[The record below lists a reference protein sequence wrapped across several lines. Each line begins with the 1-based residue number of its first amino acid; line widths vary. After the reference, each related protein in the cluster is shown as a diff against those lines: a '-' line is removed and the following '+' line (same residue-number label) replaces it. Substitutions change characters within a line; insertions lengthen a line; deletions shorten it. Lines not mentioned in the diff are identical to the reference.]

1 MEFEKMINTIQLGD
15 CYELIKNIPDKS
27 IDLIIIDPPYEYTTG
42 IGGGAFG
49 NKNRDYHEQYMKVST
64 NKNEII
70 KKYLD
75 KGFDYKKAS
84 VWADKEIS
92 RLDIKH
98 ISSGFSY
105 ELLDELDK
113 KMKYI
118 YIYIYG
124 VVNGK

>member
-1 MEFEKMINTIQLGD
+1 MKFEDMINTIQLGD

-42 IGGGAFG
+42 VGGGCFG
-49 NKNRDYHEQYMKVST
+49 SKERNYHEEYSKVASNKHKAIKEYM
-64 NKNEII
+64 
-70 KKYLD
+70 D
-75 KGFDYKKAS
+75 KGLNYDKAK
-84 VWADKEIS
+84 VFVNKEIS
-92 RLDIKH
+92 RASINH

-118 YIYIYG
+118 YIYG
-124 VVNGK
+124 VANGK

>member
-1 MEFEKMINTIQLGD
+1 MKFENMINTIQLGD
-15 CYELIKNIPDKS
+15 CYELIKDIPDKS

-42 IGGGAFG
+42 GQ
-49 NKNRDYHEQYMKVST
+49 NNWVCDRPYHDEYMKVAT

-75 KGFDYKKAS
+75 KGFSHKKAS

-98 ISSGFSY
+98 ISSGFNY
-105 ELLDELDK
+105 DLLDELDN
-113 KMKYI
+113 KMKHI
-118 YIYIYG
+118 YIYIYM
-124 VVNGK
+124 V